1 MHRIASRTMPT
12 SDKLDPP
19 KVSIGL
25 PVYNGEPHLRHA
37 IESLLSQDYANFEL
51 IISDNASTDGT
62 FDLCRTFAER
72 DNRIRLY
79 RNDTNIGAAANFNRV
94 FELAGGPY
102 FSWAAH
108 DDLVHPTYVSK
119 CVRVLEENPDIM
131 LCSAD
136 ITFIDER
143 GAIIDYPGQYCRL
156 HTRGMGL
163 RQRVKC
169 LTSAVGWFSLY
180 GIFRASALRKTRLI
194 TPDYGCDVLLLL
206 ELLFQGQTNVLPEHL
221 FTFRYIPKE
230 TKRYVTDITGS
241 AGHVPADPYT
251 CLAQALL
258 RLIEDSDE
266 SVDLKVAMRND
277 LLDNVTRPNRRWRE
291 LILEENPAIA
301 RFPRRVQPVEMRRVL
316 YKRFSTSEL
325 AQLRLRIYAMHLLR
339 LPAELCSSSWRATRA
354 TYDRFMAEAVRVHF
368 WADYG
373 RDVGHMR
380 RAFWYLHNLLRIL
393 NRESFRSGH
402 LAERGRPSVNSG
414 GRNDD
419 Q

>member
-1 MHRIASRTMPT
+1 MPT
-12 SDKLDPP
+12 SDKLGPP

-25 PVYNGEPHLRHA
+25 PVYNGEPHLRNA

-72 DNRIRLY
+72 DSRVRLY

-94 FELAGGPY
+94 FELADGPY

-108 DDLVHPTYVSK
+108 DDLVHSTYVSR
-119 CVRVLEENPDIM
+119 CVGVLEENPDIL

-136 ITFIDER
+136 ITFIDES
-143 GAIIDYPGQYCRL
+143 GAVIDYPAQYCRL
-156 HTRGMGL
+156 HTRGMDL
-163 RQRVKC
+163 RRRAKC

-180 GIFRASALRKTRLI
+180 GIFRATALRKTRLI

-206 ELLFQGQTNVLPEHL
+206 ELLFQGQTNVLPERL
-221 FTFRYIPKE
+221 FSFRYIPKE
-230 TKRYVTDITGS
+230 TRRYVTDITGS
-241 AGHVPADPYT
+241 AEHVPANPYT
-251 CLAQALL
+251 RLAQGLL
-258 RLIEDSDE
+258 RLIEDSGE

-277 LLDNVTRPNRRWRE
+277 LLDNVTRPSRRWRE

-301 RFPRRVQPVEMRRVL
+301 RYPRHVQPVEMRRVL
-316 YKRFSTSEL
+316 YKQLSASEL
-325 AQLRLRIYAMHLLR
+325 AHLRLRSHAMHILR
-339 LPAELCSSSWRATRA
+339 LPAELCSSSWRAMRV
-354 TYDRFMAEAVRVHF
+354 TYDHFMAEAGRVHF

-373 RDVGHMR
+373 MDVGYMR
-380 RAFWYLHNLLRIL
+380 RAVWYLHNLLRIL
-393 NRESFRSGH
+393 GRQSFRSGH
-402 LAERGRPSVNSG
+402 LAERGRSSVNSG

-419 Q
+419 P